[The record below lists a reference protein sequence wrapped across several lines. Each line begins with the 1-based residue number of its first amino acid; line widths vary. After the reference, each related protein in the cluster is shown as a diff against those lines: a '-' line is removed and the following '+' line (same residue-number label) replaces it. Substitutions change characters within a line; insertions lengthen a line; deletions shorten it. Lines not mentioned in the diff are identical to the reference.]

1 MSRKDKPDQITAAGM
16 HGIVDTE
23 YYTFVDAL
31 RGIAILMVVLVHT
44 QIYTPAAS
52 GRLATVVG
60 AGARGVQLFFVIS
73 AFTLFSTSL
82 QRFPKEPKPRRS
94 FYLRRAF
101 RILPLM
107 ALAQAM

>member
-60 AGARGVQLFFVIS
+60 PEQEAYNSSFSS
-73 AFTLFSTSL
+73 ALSL
-82 QRFPKEPKPRRS
+82 CSPLLSNAFPKSRNLVAVSTCAARFGSCP
-94 FYLRRAF
+94 
-101 RILPLM
+101 
-107 ALAQAM
+107 